1 MGKKTAIIAEHHNG
15 VLSPVTYELLTL
27 AKRIQEIEAGDICF
41 FILGADT
48 EKPALTLSTRTG
60 EPVHAV
66 CIPGLAQYNGALYK
80 KALAALFSRTPF
92 DYILAPHSSSGMD
105 YAPALSMALG
115 GSCITG
121 VEEVVRTD
129 GVLCFVRSLFGG
141 KLSARLV
148 ADTGPVVMTLQ
159 PGALKAFSP
168 EEKTQAPEK
177 SQGPNQGS
185 NQGTIERSVLDIT
198 DHSMVYAGTKAS
210 PSEGSDLARADVIV
224 SGGRGIR
231 DAQNYQYIE
240 MLARLFP
247 RSATG
252 GSRPICDYKWIPYGK
267 QVGITGTTVSPKLY
281 IACGISG
288 APQHV
293 EGMKGAGF
301 IVAVNTDPE
310 APVFQIADVCIV
322 EDLMEFIPFFIE
334 TFKQKRRIKDERNDL
349 GESFLA

>member
-1 MGKKTAIIAEHHNG
+1 MGKKTAIIAEHHTG

-27 AKRIQEIEAGDICF
+27 AKRIQEIDAGDICF
-41 FILGADT
+41 FILGEDT
-48 EKPALTLSTRTG
+48 EKPAQTLSTRTG
-60 EPVHAV
+60 VPVHAV
-66 CIPGLAQYNGALYK
+66 CIPGLVRYNGALYK
-80 KALAALFSRTPF
+80 KALSALFSQTPF

-121 VEEVVRTD
+121 VEGVVRTD

-148 ADTGPVVMTLQ
+148 ADTGPLVITLQ

-168 EEKTQAPEK
+168 EEKTQ
-177 SQGPNQGS
+177 GPNQGS
-185 NQGTIERSVLDIT
+185 NQGPIERSVLDIT
-198 DHSMVYAGTKAS
+198 DDNMVYTGTKAS
-210 PSEGSDLARADVIV
+210 PSEGSVLARADVIV

-231 DAQNYQYIE
+231 DAQNYKYIE
-240 MLARLFP
+240 MLAKLFP

-252 GSRPICDYKWIPYGK
+252 GSRPICDYKWIPYSK

-281 IACGISG
+281 VACGISG

-322 EDLMEFIPFFIE
+322 EDLMEFIPLCID
-334 TFKQKRRIKDERNDL
+334 TFKKKRRKEDERNDL

>member
-15 VLSPVTYELLTL
+15 EISTVTYELLAL
-27 AKRIQEIEAGDICF
+27 AKGIQESEAGDICF

-48 EKPALTLSTRTG
+48 EKPAQTLSTRTG

-80 KALAALFSRTPF
+80 KALSALFSRTPF

-121 VEEVVRTD
+121 VKDVVRTD
-129 GVLCFVRSLFGG
+129 GALCFVRSLFGG
-141 KLSARLV
+141 KLSAKLTT
-148 ADTGPVVMTLQ
+148 DTGPLVLTLQ

-168 EEKTQAPEK
+168 EGK
-177 SQGPNQGS
+177 SQGPNQVS

-198 DHSMVYAGTKAS
+198 DDNMVYAGTKAS

-231 DAQNYQYIE
+231 DAQNYNHIE

-252 GSRPICDYKWIPYGK
+252 GSRPICDYKWIPYSK

-293 EGMKGAGF
+293 EGMKNAGF
-301 IVAVNTDPE
+301 IVAVNTDPD

-334 TFKQKRRIKDERNDL
+334 TFKQKRRKKDERNDL

>member
-1 MGKKTAIIAEHHNG
+1 MGKKTAIIAEYHNG
-15 VLSPVTYELLTL
+15 EISPVTYELLTL
-27 AKRIQEIEAGDICF
+27 AKGIQEGEAGDICF

-48 EKPALTLSTRTG
+48 EKPAQTLSTRTG
-60 EPVHAV
+60 VPVHAV
-66 CIPGLAQYNGALYK
+66 CIPELVRYNGALYK
-80 KALAALFSRTPF
+80 KALSALFSQTPF

-121 VEEVVRTD
+121 VEDVVETD
-129 GVLCFVRSLFGG
+129 GVLCFVRTLFGG

-168 EEKTQAPEK
+168 EGK
-177 SQGPNQGS
+177 SQGPNQVS

-231 DAQNYQYIE
+231 DAQNYNHIE

-252 GSRPICDYKWIPYGK
+252 GSRPICDYKWIPYSK

-293 EGMKGAGF
+293 EGMKNAGF
-301 IVAVNTDPE
+301 IVAVNTDPD

-334 TFKQKRRIKDERNDL
+334 TFKQKRRKKDERNDL

>member
-15 VLSPVTYELLTL
+15 VLSSVTYELLTL
-27 AKRIQEIEAGDICF
+27 AKQIRENEAGDICF

-80 KALAALFSRTPF
+80 KALSALFSRTPF

-121 VEEVVRTD
+121 VEDVVRTD

-141 KLSARLV
+141 KLSARLT
-148 ADTGPVVMTLQ
+148 ANTGPLVLTLQ

-168 EEKTQAPEK
+168 EEKTQ
-177 SQGPNQGS
+177 GPNQVS
-185 NQGTIERSVLDIT
+185 NQGSIERSVLDIT
-198 DHSMVYAGTKAS
+198 DDNMVYAGTKAS

-231 DAQNYQYIE
+231 DAQNFKYIE
-240 MLARLFP
+240 MLAKLFP

-252 GSRPICDYKWIPYGK
+252 GSRPICDYKWIPYSK
-267 QVGITGTTVSPKLY
+267 QVGITGATVSPKLY
-281 IACGISG
+281 VACGISG

-293 EGMKGAGF
+293 EGMKNAGF

-322 EDLMEFIPFFIE
+322 EDLMEFIPLCID
-334 TFKQKRRIKDERNDL
+334 TFKQKRRKEDERNDL
-349 GESFLA
+349 GEPFLA

>member
-15 VLSPVTYELLTL
+15 EISTVTHELLTL
-27 AKRIQEIEAGDICF
+27 AKGIRENEAGDICF

-48 EKPALTLSTRTG
+48 EKPAQTLSTCTG
-60 EPVHAV
+60 ERVHAV

-80 KALAALFSRTPF
+80 KALAALFSQTPF

-121 VEEVVRTD
+121 VEDVVRTD
-129 GVLCFVRSLFGG
+129 GGLSFVRSLFGG
-141 KLSARLV
+141 KLSARLS
-148 ADTGPVVMTLQ
+148 ADTYPLVLTLQ
-159 PGALKAFSP
+159 PGALKAFSS
-168 EEKTQAPEK
+168 EEKTQGSEK
-177 SQGPNQGS
+177 RQGPNQGP
-185 NQGTIERSVLDIT
+185 IERSVLDIT
-198 DHSMVYAGTKAS
+198 EDNMVYTGTKAS

-231 DAQNYQYIE
+231 DPQNYKYIE
-240 MLARLFP
+240 MLAKLFP

-252 GSRPICDYKWIPYGK
+252 GSRPICDYKWIPYSK

-281 IACGISG
+281 VACGISG

-310 APVFQIADVCIV
+310 APVFQIADVCVV
-322 EDLMEFIPFFIE
+322 EDLMEFIPLFIE
-334 TFKQKRRIKDERNDL
+334 TFKKKRRKEDERNDL

>member
-48 EKPALTLSTRTG
+48 KKPAQTLSTRTG
-60 EPVHAV
+60 LPVHAV

-80 KALAALFSRTPF
+80 KALSVLFTQTPF

-105 YAPALSMALG
+105 YAPALSMAFG
-115 GSCITG
+115 GSCITS
-121 VEEVVRTD
+121 VEDVVKTD
-129 GVLCFVRSLFGG
+129 GGLCFIRYPVWRQ
-141 KLSARLV
+141 LSAKLM
-148 ADTGPVVMTLQ
+148 ADTYPLVLTLQ

-168 EEKTQAPEK
+168 EEKTQGPNQVY
-177 SQGPNQGS
+177 SQGP
-185 NQGTIERSVLDIT
+185 IERSVLDIT

-231 DAQNYQYIE
+231 EAQNYKYIE

-267 QVGITGTTVSPKLY
+267 QVGITGATVSPKLY

-301 IVAVNTDPE
+301 IVAVNTDPD

-334 TFKQKRRIKDERNDL
+334 TFKKKRGKEDERNDL

>member
-15 VLSPVTYELLTL
+15 VLSSVTYELLTL

-48 EKPALTLSTRTG
+48 EKPALTLSTCTG

-80 KALAALFSRTPF
+80 KALSALFSQTPF

-105 YAPALSMALG
+105 YAPALSIALE

-121 VEEVVRTD
+121 VEDVVRTE
-129 GVLCFVRSLFGG
+129 GALCFVRSLFGG
-141 KLSARLV
+141 KISARLF
-148 ADTGPVVMTLQ
+148 ADAGPVVLTLQ
-159 PGALKAFSP
+159 PGVLKAFPP
-168 EEKTQAPEK
+168 EEKDQGPKKAI
-177 SQGPNQGS
+177 GPNQGP
-185 NQGTIERSVLDIT
+185 IERSVLDIT
-198 DHSMVYAGTKAS
+198 DDNMTYTGTKAS
-210 PSEGSDLARADVIV
+210 PSEGSDLARADVII

-231 DAQNYQYIE
+231 DPQNYKYIE
-240 MLARLFP
+240 MLAKLFP

-267 QVGITGTTVSPKLY
+267 QVGITGATVSPKLY

-301 IVAVNTDPE
+301 IAAINTDPE

-334 TFKQKRRIKDERNDL
+334 TFTKRRRKKDERNDL

>member
-27 AKRIQEIEAGDICF
+27 AKRIQESEAGDICF

-48 EKPALTLSTRTG
+48 EKPVQTLSTRTG
-60 EPVHAV
+60 EPIHAV
-66 CIPGLAQYNGALYK
+66 CIPGLAQYNGVLYK
-80 KALAALFSRTPF
+80 KALSALFSQTPF

-121 VEEVVRTD
+121 VEDVVRTD
-129 GVLCFVRSLFGG
+129 GPLCFVRSLFGS

-148 ADTGPVVMTLQ
+148 ADTGPVVMTLE

-168 EEKTQAPEK
+168 EEK
-177 SQGPNQGS
+177 SQSPNQVSNQGS
-185 NQGTIERSVLDIT
+185 IERSVLDIT
-198 DHSMVYAGTKAS
+198 DDNMVYTGTKAS

-231 DAQNYQYIE
+231 DAQNYKYIE
-240 MLARLFP
+240 MLAKLFP

-252 GSRPICDYKWIPYGK
+252 GSRPICDYRWIPYSK

-281 IACGISG
+281 VACGISG

-293 EGMKGAGF
+293 KGMKGAGF
-301 IVAVNTDPE
+301 IVAVNTDPD

-322 EDLMEFIPFFIE
+322 EDLMEFIPLFIE
-334 TFKQKRRIKDERNDL
+334 TFTKRRRKEDERNDL

>member
-27 AKRIQEIEAGDICF
+27 AKRIRENEAGDICF

-48 EKPALTLSTRTG
+48 EKPAQALSTRTG
-60 EPVHAV
+60 ESVHAIH
-66 CIPGLAQYNGALYK
+66 IPSLSQYNGAVYK
-80 KALAALFSRTPF
+80 KALAALFPQTPF

-121 VEEVVRTD
+121 VEDVVRTD
-129 GVLCFVRSLFGG
+129 GALCFVRSLFGG
-141 KLSARLV
+141 KLSAKFV
-148 ADTGPVVMTLQ
+148 ADAGPLVLTLQ
-159 PGALKAFSP
+159 PGALKAFSS
-168 EEKTQAPEK
+168 EEKRK
-177 SQGPNQGS
+177 GS
-185 NQGTIERSVLDIT
+185 IERSVLDIT
-198 DHSMVYAGTKAS
+198 DDNMVYTGTKAS

-231 DAQNYQYIE
+231 DAQNYKYIE
-240 MLARLFP
+240 MLAKLFP

-252 GSRPICDYKWIPYGK
+252 GSRPICDYKWIPYSK
-267 QVGITGTTVSPKLY
+267 QVGITGATVSPKLY
-281 IACGISG
+281 VACGISG

-293 EGMKGAGF
+293 EGMKRAGF

-322 EDLMEFIPFFIE
+322 EDLMEFIPLFIE
-334 TFKQKRRIKDERNDL
+334 TFKKKRRKEDERNDL